1 MVTSRRLSEVSVMV
15 GGHVKW
21 FDSKKGY
28 GFILGP
34 EGKDVFVHYTNIEGD
49 GFRSLREGEHVQYEV
64 IETDKGLAADHVRV
78 TEPPPPS

>member
-1 MVTSRRLSEVSVMV
+1 MV

-28 GFILGP
+28 GFIHGP
-34 EGKDVFVHYTNIEGD
+34 QGKDVFVHYTNIEGD
-49 GFRSLREGEHVQYEV
+49 GFRSLREGERVLYEL

-78 TEPPPPS
+78 EQVQPAVH